1 LSYRALRSWTKLNWS
16 ALRYSY
22 SITQSPCL
30 ILTILEQV
38 FVLLG
43 SEDLVELALNDVLGL
58 LQRVFVLVSGHL
70 ICQLPVKLIQLLV
83 FLLEKSNLS
92 LEVLNVASFKDD
104 LLRGKV
110 TDLIPP
116 V

>member
-1 LSYRALRSWTKLNWS
+1 MSYRALRSWTKLNWR
-16 ALRYSY
+16 AFRYSC

-30 ILTILEQV
+30 ILTILEEV

-43 SEDLVELALNDVLGL
+43 SEHLVELALDDVLGL
-58 LQRVFVLVSGHL
+58 LKRVLVLVSGHL

-104 LLRGKV
+104 LLRGEV
-110 TDLIPP
+110 SDLIPS